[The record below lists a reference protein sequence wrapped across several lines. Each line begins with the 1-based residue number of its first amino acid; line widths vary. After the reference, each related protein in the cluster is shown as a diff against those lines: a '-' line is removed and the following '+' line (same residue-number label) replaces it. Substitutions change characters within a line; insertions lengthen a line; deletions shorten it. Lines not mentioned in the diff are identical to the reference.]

1 MDWNFFTLT
10 SYDPNGLSVFIAA
23 PAVSPGAPT
32 RVAAPSCPLLV
43 TVIVGPD
50 FVAAGPIDLVWS
62 RMGLKLGGRL

>member
-32 RVAAPSCPLLV
+32 RVAAPSYPLLV
-43 TVIVGPD
+43 TVIVGRVC
-50 FVAAGPIDLVWS
+50 VAAPIDPVWT
-62 RMGLKLGGRL
+62 RKGLKLRGLL